1 MARTATF
8 QSNTYGPRTLYLR
21 LTQTPDIAT
30 NTSRIDWR
38 FSSEG
43 SNSSASL
50 FLVYATTIKINGEQ
64 VYYKGDTQW
73 YGTGSPEHPVPVF
86 PAAEGSVSGSVTV
99 SHNADGTLTI
109 PIYFY
114 TGVYASRYKANYGG
128 NWTLDSIPRPGAIT
142 AAPNFTDDEN
152 PTITYTNPPGNTTE
166 ELVAGIYND
175 AGSVS
180 YAGYRDITK
189 TGTSYTF
196 SLTDAERNALRNATP
211 NSNTMTVRFYMRTKL
226 GGTHYYSSVAKTL
239 TIANPN
245 PTLNPT
251 VVDSNNTTKALT
263 GDANKLVKYFSNA
276 YYTINAGAV
285 KGSSLTSQKV
295 THNGLS
301 KTTAT
306 GTYNAVENGSFAF
319 EAKDSRGNTS
329 TNTITKTMVDYV
341 KLTCNQD
348 IKISTNGTATIKATG
363 NYFNASFG
371 AVANTLTLQY
381 RWKTQDGSWSSW
393 TNLTITKNGNTYTG
407 TASLTGLDYKTNYVF
422 QCKAVDKL
430 MNVSTAELTT
440 KALPVFDWGEN
451 SFQFNVPV
459 TFAAGYAASG
469 YEAAGYAAAAVDAM
483 AIGNEE
489 EPIQGDYVIEQG
501 SDGAYAYRKWNSGAM
516 EAWRVS
522 HSPIT
527 VKSSKAYGNTYYTDT
542 TTFRTTNGA
551 AQFTVLEH
559 VQVTVNKLGSIG
571 LWQPVLNNTGLTA
584 NGEATADVVFVNPLK
599 DAEGA
604 VTLYISFKGRWR

>member
-1 MARTATF
+1 
-8 QSNTYGPRTLYLR
+8 
-21 LTQTPDIAT
+21 
-30 NTSRIDWR
+30 
-38 FSSEG
+38 
-43 SNSSASL
+43 
-50 FLVYATTIKINGEQ
+50 
-64 VYYKGDTQW
+64 
-73 YGTGSPEHPVPVF
+73 
-86 PAAEGSVSGSVTV
+86 
-99 SHNADGTLTI
+99 
-109 PIYFY
+109 
-114 TGVYASRYKANYGG
+114 
-128 NWTLDSIPRPGAIT
+128 
-142 AAPNFTDDEN
+142 
-152 PTITYTNPPGNTTE
+152 
-166 ELVAGIYND
+166 
-175 AGSVS
+175 
-180 YAGYRDITK
+180 
-189 TGTSYTF
+189 
-196 SLTDAERNALRNATP
+196 
-211 NSNTMTVRFYMRTKL
+211 MRTKL

-239 TIANPN
+239 TIANSN

-251 VVDSNNTTKALT
+251 VIDSNETTKALT

-295 THNGLS
+295 THNGSS

-329 TNTITKTMVDYV
+329 TKTITKTMVNYV

-348 IKISTNGTATIKATG
+348 INISTNGTATIKATG

-393 TNLTITKNGNTYTG
+393 TNLTITKSGNTYTG

-440 KALPVFDWGEN
+440 KALPVFDWGAD

-459 TFAAGYAASG
+459 TFAAGYAA
-469 YEAAGYAAAAVDAM
+469 AAVDAM
-483 AIGNEE
+483 AIGDEAE
-489 EPIQGDYVIEQG
+489 SIQGDYVIEQG

-559 VQVTVNKLGSIG
+559 VQVTVNKLGSVG
-571 LWQPVLNNTGLTA
+571 LWQPLLNNTGLTA